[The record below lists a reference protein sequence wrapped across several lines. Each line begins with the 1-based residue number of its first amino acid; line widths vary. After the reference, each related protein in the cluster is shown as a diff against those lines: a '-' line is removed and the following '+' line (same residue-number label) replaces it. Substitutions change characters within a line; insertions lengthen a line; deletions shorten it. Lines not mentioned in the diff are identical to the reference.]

1 MNSQEAKKTADLL
14 TICNKARKTVKGFD
28 SVCDSVKNGKAFC
41 VLTASDASPRTLKE
55 VNFVCGKEG
64 VPVMDTGLTK
74 DELAALCGK
83 NTAVIAVCDKGFAD
97 AFGRISRK

>member
-1 MNSQEAKKTADLL
+1 MNSQMTHRIADLL

-41 VLTASDASPRTLKE
+41 VLTASDASARTLKE
-55 VNFVCGKEG
+55 TAFVCGKCG
-64 VPVMDTGLTK
+64 VPVIDTGMLK
-74 DELAALCGK
+74 EELAVLCGK

-97 AFGRISRK
+97 AFGRISKE